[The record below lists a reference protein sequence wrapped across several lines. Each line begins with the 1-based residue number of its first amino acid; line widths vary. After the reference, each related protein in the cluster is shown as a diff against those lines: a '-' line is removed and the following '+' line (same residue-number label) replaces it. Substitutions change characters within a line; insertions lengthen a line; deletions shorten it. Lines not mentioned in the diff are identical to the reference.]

1 MNVKENRLKL
11 NLTQQQLADKI
22 DVSVRTVQGW
32 EQNRSNIGK
41 IRLKKLNI
49 LFEGINYGKKKD

>member
-1 MNVKENRLKL
+1 MDIKEHRKKL

-41 IRLKKLNI
+41 IRLNKLNI
-49 LFEGINYGKKKD
+49 LFKEVQNE

>member
-1 MNVKENRLKL
+1 MNVKENRLKI

-22 DVSVRTVQGW
+22 EVSVRTVQGW

-41 IRLKKLNI
+41 IRLKKQCSKPLKNP
-49 LFEGINYGKKKD
+49 LV